1 MTKTGNTINIISS
14 AATLTLTDDNVEVN
28 YGSADDTACEGNDAR
43 LSDARTPTTHK
54 DSHDP
59 NGGSDALDTAA
70 AAEISTVVA
79 AGVGSSHSFSR
90 ADHVHAINHGITNN
104 HIVTVDGTTNTPV
117 STDYAKFTALGL
129 EGKTPAEVLSDIDGA
144 NTKLSNLEDTIAI
157 NKALLPATSNT
168 IALGSSTKMWSDVFL
183 GSGGVLNWNN
193 GNATLTHSTDLLKS
207 NVDFDL
213 DSKALLNATVDG
225 GTW

>member
-28 YGSADDTACEGNDAR
+28 YGSADDAACEGNDAR
-43 LSDARTPTTHK
+43 LSDARTPTAHK

-59 NGGSDALDTAA
+59 DNGSDALDTAA

-90 ADHVHAINHGITNN
+90 ADHIHAINHGITDN
-104 HIVTVDGTTNTPV
+104 HIVTIDAV
-117 STDYAKFTALGL
+117 SNAPASGDIAKFTEHGIEGTTLSALLVSL
-129 EGKTPAEVLSDIDGA
+129 EAA
-144 NTKLSNLEDTIAI
+144 NTALSNLTGVAI
-157 NKALLPATSNT
+157 NTALLPGSTNT
-168 IALGSSTKMWSDVFL
+168 IALGSSTKMWADMFL

-213 DSKALLNATVDG
+213 DSKALLNAVVDG
-225 GTW
+225 GIW